1 MKWKEKRVKFLNGGV
16 KVEKKEFNDILNFAV
31 EREEEAIK
39 FYQDLQDM
47 VQFKEKQE
55 LLKEFEAIERG
66 HVVILENIRE
76 KTFVDINSPPVEVQ
90 NLAISDYLV
99 EVPPTENMS
108 YQDILIIAMKRE
120 EKANKLYSD
129 LAGRTTDE
137 GIRTLFLNL
146 ASEESKHKL
155 YFEKLYDEVVLT
167 EN

>member
-1 MKWKEKRVKFLNGGV
+1 M
-16 KVEKKEFNDILNFAV
+16 EKKEFNDILNFAV

-55 LLKEFEAIERG
+55 LLKEFEAIERS
-66 HVVILENIRE
+66 HVVILENIRK
-76 KTFVDINSPPVEVQ
+76 KTFVDLYSPPVEVQ
-90 NLAISDYLV
+90 DLAISDYLV

-129 LAGRTTDE
+129 LAERTTDE
-137 GIRTLFLNL
+137 GIRTLFFKL

-155 YFEKLYDEVVLT
+155 YFEKLYDEFVLT